1 MKKGKGFLTL
11 LLGMALSM
19 GLAQSAYAA
28 SYAAVSMEAN
38 VLGLGF
44 LIEPTLVDISD
55 DARASRVIT
64 DLLQENC
71 ATPDGSQPWLGT
83 GGVQSDFYLAAV
95 YCPGQEN
102 AKVADYITAV
112 VGDGAVDYS
121 SREDDWLG
129 EFDYYDMSGWKY
141 SVNASFPPVGAAD
154 YQLAD
159 NDVMRWQFT
168 VYGYGADL
176 NADNEAWGQPSINKC
191 GNKDALTWD
200 VAVLRSK
207 YDDAVLEANAAYT
220 AAMALL
226 TDPQATQT
234 ALDKAKQNLARVTFD
249 DGTVDDT
256 VEDTDTTPANVSFAD
271 TEGHWAAQA
280 ITYVADKGLMKG
292 EENNKFNPDNAL
304 NRAMLVTMLY
314 RMENAPEVTGAS
326 SFVDVAAGQWY
337 TDAVIWAAA
346 NGIVNGKEDGRF
358 APLDN
363 ITREEMAAVLMRYAK
378 AKGVDVVQTG
388 DLSAFADAAAVSA
401 WALENMQ
408 WANGA
413 GLITGDEA
421 GKLNPQGK
429 ATRAEAAAILM
440 RYLENIVK

>member
-1 MKKGKGFLTL
+1 MRKGKGFLTL

-19 GLAQSAYAA
+19 GLVQSAYAA
-28 SYAAVSMEAN
+28 SYAAVSMDAN

-55 DARASRVIT
+55 QARASAVIA
-64 DLLQENC
+64 DLMQENIT
-71 ATPDGSQPWLGT
+71 TPDGSQPWLGT
-83 GGVQSDFYLAAV
+83 GDVESGFYLAAV
-95 YCPGQEN
+95 YCAGQEN
-102 AKVADYITAV
+102 AKMADYITAV
-112 VGDGAVDYS
+112 VDEGGVRYS

-129 EFDYYDMSGWKY
+129 EFDYNDVSGWMY
-141 SVNASFPPVGAAD
+141 SINGSFPPVGAAD
-154 YQLAD
+154 YHLAD

-176 NADNEAWGQPSINKC
+176 NAEKEAWGKPGINKG

-207 YDDAVLEANAAYT
+207 YDDAVLEANAVYT

-226 TDPQATQT
+226 NDPQASQVE
-234 ALDKAKQNLARVTFD
+234 LDKAKQDLAKVAF
-249 DGTVDDT
+249 GESSVEDT

-346 NGIVNGKEDGRF
+346 NGIVNGKEGGRF

-363 ITREEMAAVLMRYAK
+363 ITREEMAAILMRYAE
-378 AKGVDVVQTG
+378 AKGVDVSQAG

-401 WALENMQ
+401 WALANMQ
-408 WANGA
+408 WANAA
-413 GLITGDEA
+413 GLIGGDEV

-429 ATRAEAAAILM
+429 ATRAEAAAILV
-440 RYLENIVK
+440 RYLENTVK